1 MGEPLGCLRPVAKLR
16 RAAGGDNFCAQNGT
30 LPLLP
35 PPIFPTLQVGV
46 QEKTAFVQ
54 AYGKPAS
61 LYAPI
66 MCLPAVIQVLLLLTA
81 MAVLFHHAPPAAA
94 QHAPQSPQW
103 RQQQHES
110 DGAEAALVTA
120 QLSEAEAAASEYDE
134 RHSAGSE
141 GLQLQPWL
149 LAGLSP
155 FDCC

>member
-134 RHSAGSE
+134 RHSA
-141 GLQLQPWL
+141 
-149 LAGLSP
+149 
-155 FDCC
+155 